1 MQVFAPEME
10 VSTQTGQGSGGAG
23 QLVSWICIIPTVP
36 RPPILVLAILD
47 GWGLSDLKEGNAIA
61 QAQLPTFEKFLS
73 RYPWVPL
80 EASGTRV
87 GLPEGLMGNSEVG
100 HLNIGAGRVVDQ
112 DITRIDESIAAGDF
126 FSCEVLRLLLDPARE
141 GALHL
146 MGLISD
152 GGVHSHLNHLFA
164 LLRFAK
170 QEGIQEVFIHAFTDG
185 RDTSTQGG
193 VKYLRKV
200 EREAERIGIGRIAS
214 VCGRYFAMDRDK
226 RWDRTEKA
234 YRAIVEGR
242 GEKSF
247 VDPLEGVRCSYRDD
261 VTDEFIVPFAVVDKE
276 GKPVGALQKKD
287 AVIFFNF
294 RADRARQ
301 LTRAMAVKE
310 FPHFPR
316 PEHWV
321 RHFLTMT
328 EYDKEFTFPRAFPPI
343 RLERSFVKLMSQFQI
358 SNLRLAETEKY
369 AHVTYFFNCGEED
382 PFDGEERVLIPSP
395 RVSTYDLRPEM
406 SAFKITEQ
414 LLHEI
419 DRASYQ
425 TVILN
430 FANADMVGHTGVL
443 KAAVKGV
450 EVVDACMGRIHRKV
464 QEAGGVMMVTS
475 DHGNA
480 EQMIDPDTG
489 EIHTAHTSNPVP
501 FILLDDHYDQKLKKG
516 GALEDIA
523 PTVLQYLEIEKPAE
537 MTGDSLLLVE

>member
-1 MQVFAPEME
+1 M
-10 VSTQTGQGSGGAG
+10 
-23 QLVSWICIIPTVP
+23 P
-36 RPPILVLAILD
+36 RPPILVLAVLD

-87 GLPEGLMGNSEVG
+87 GLPKGLMGNSEVG

-126 FSCEVLRLLLDPARE
+126 FSCEALRLLLDPARE

-193 VKYLRKV
+193 VKYLREV
-200 EREAERIGIGRIAS
+200 EREAESIGIGRIAS

-247 VDPLEGVRCSYRDD
+247 VDPLEGVRCSYLDD

-276 GKPVGALQKKD
+276 GKPVGALQKED

-310 FPHFPR
+310 FSHFPR
-316 PEHWV
+316 PEQWV

-328 EYDKEFTFPRAFPPI
+328 EYDKEFTFPRVFPPI
-343 RLERSFVKLMSQFQI
+343 RLERSFVKLMSQYQI

-382 PFDGEERVLIPSP
+382 PFEGEERVLIPSP

-406 SAFKITEQ
+406 SAFKITDQ

-464 QEAGGVMMVTS
+464 QEVGGVMMVTS